1 MLFRSIEHAEPDFA
15 GRVRRLFDAGRHKT
29 IATLRAD
36 GSPRISGIECEFT
49 DGELRFG
56 SMTGARKGAD
66 LKRDPRF
73 ALHGP
78 TFHPEE
84 APNSIWVP
92 IVMFGLLIAGLLM
105 IVLNYMN
112 VLPGA
117 TSNWYLIAGI
127 GCIAGGFV
135 SATQLR

>member
-1 MLFRSIEHAEPDFA
+1 MASKP
-15 GRVRRLFDAGRHKT
+15 GRFTPKKTPVQRAADSKAAASGSNTAAQSRIKAPAYAQSGRYT
-29 IATLRAD
+29 
-36 GSPRISGIECEFT
+36 P
-49 DGELRFG
+49 
-56 SMTGARKGAD
+56 
-66 LKRDPRF
+66 
-73 ALHGP
+73 P

>member
-1 MLFRSIEHAEPDFA
+1 MATKPGRFTPKKTPVQRAAEAKTATA
-15 GRVRRLFDAGRHKT
+15 GVGGATAAKTPAYAQTGRYT
-29 IATLRAD
+29 
-36 GSPRISGIECEFT
+36 P
-49 DGELRFG
+49 
-56 SMTGARKGAD
+56 
-66 LKRDPRF
+66 
-73 ALHGP
+73 P

-84 APNSIWVP
+84 QPNPRWVP

-112 VLPGA
+112 ALPGA

-127 GCIAGGFV
+127 TCIAGGFV